1 MSFYETCENKR
12 KEKNDQ
18 IIEQFTEQQNK
29 YEDIIKTQSS
39 LSSQGYDTIKRLNKE
54 IEKLEISNKLFIVS
68 IDGRDDKIIKL
79 TKENEQLNI
88 RIKHYEHNENKI
100 NNESNELS
108 LTDNYLKSE
117 IARYIKINHAL
128 VNENFSMKS
137 TIRDLL
143 KSYS

>member
-1 MSFYETCENKR
+1 MSYEKVVELLRQFADKIDVIDNQRC
-12 KEKNDQ
+12 
-18 IIEQFTEQQNK
+18 IISIEQKN
-29 YEDIIKTQSS
+29 
-39 LSSQGYDTIKRLNKE
+39 E
-54 IEKLEISNKLFIVS
+54 I
-68 IDGRDDKIIKL
+68 DKL